1 MNRQVFLRNVL
12 AGTTLRSTKAFAASD
27 AFIDELLPAP
37 PSGGFRM
44 SGYWV
49 WPPALFKAEDGR
61 YHMFASR
68 WSKDLG
74 FGHWVSNSKIV
85 RAVSDRPEGPYEYVE
100 TVLQPR
106 KKQSIDGLITHNTRI
121 TKYKNQYLL
130 YYMGSTYDFPVPQ
143 DREEISLDG
152 RATAAWMNKR
162 IGLAVADKIAGP
174 SKRVDQPLLLPRT
187 ERLPSPLL
195 PHP

>member
-1 MNRQVFLRNVL
+1 MNRQDFLRTVL
-12 AGTTLRSTKAFAASD
+12 AGTTLLSTKTFAAND
-27 AFIDELLPAP
+27 AFINKHRPAP
-37 PSGGFRM
+37 LNGGFRM

-49 WPPALFKAEDGR
+49 WDPSVIKAEDGR

-106 KKQSIDGLITHNTRI
+106 GK
-121 TKYKNQYLL
+121 
-130 YYMGSTYDFPVPQ
+130 
-143 DREEISLDG
+143 
-152 RATAAWMNKR
+152 
-162 IGLAVADKIAGP
+162 
-174 SKRVDQPLLLPRT
+174 
-187 ERLPSPLL
+187 
-195 PHP
+195 